1 MSEVYYKILL
11 VGGSGEG
18 KTYSA
23 RNMDKVKTHF
33 VNVENKPLPFKGSFK
48 HTETPS
54 TVEEV
59 LEALKT
65 GSKNEE
71 TDCIFVDS
79 FSAYLDLNMA
89 ECRKNK
95 KGFDIYTTYND
106 NIARFHDFVKKC
118 KKEVFVIAHYEIISD
133 EITGKK
139 EKRVK
144 SNGKQW
150 EGWSEKEY
158 TIVLYAESKVVPGK
172 RPTHHFTLVND
183 GSNSAKCPPD
193 IFGMD
198 TLTIDNDTNLVLK
211 KIQEFKK

>member
-1 MSEVYYKILL
+1 MSEVYYKVLL
-11 VGGSGEG
+11 VGASGEG

-33 VNVENKPLPFKGSFK
+33 VNIENKPLPFKGNFK
-48 HTETPS
+48 HTETPN
-54 TVEEV
+54 TVDEV
-59 LEALKT
+59 LEALRA
-65 GSKNEE
+65 GSKNAE

-106 NIARFHDFVKKC
+106 NIAKFHDFVKKC

-144 SNGKQW
+144 ANGKQW
-150 EGWSEKEY
+150 EGWNEKEY
-158 TIVLYAESKVVPGK
+158 TIVLYAESKAVPSK
-172 RPTHHFTLVND
+172 RPAHFFTLVND

-193 IFGMD
+193 IFGME
-198 TLTIDNDTNLVLK
+198 TLTIDNDCDLVLK